1 MKTLKRTPSG
11 SSELGLHGKGRHA
24 PTSVLAMACLISAL
38 SACSPGEVDVT
49 LFKDITP
56 GSGLEQYEGM
66 THGAAWGDYDGDG
79 RPDLYVTNHLKPA
92 TLFLNLGGGRFE
104 DVTAAVLG
112 DQTGGDKHGAAWAD
126 FDNDGDLDLV
136 QLTGAVEGVGEEPK
150 HLFVNRDGKLVDEA
164 GALGVD
170 NPAGRTR
177 MPLWVDLDGDGRL
190 DLFQGAEARFDKLTP
205 PFLFTQGTGH
215 FQDNTPWLPLESR
228 SAPFCILAQLNDDR
242 APEIVCRLM
251 GANTPNQ
258 VFDTRSRP
266 AKTLDIL
273 PKTAFEDAVAGDF
286 DNDGAM
292 DLFLARKTPGGR
304 VALARGGDS
313 TLTAQVELTRKNTD
327 KQSAFRFRTP
337 GPVHF
342 TLAGQHANDLM
353 AGDIHLGGKGDHP
366 GALSFRL
373 DKDAASGMPKAAPGE
388 RPAILIGT
396 PEPGVWQVEFHM
408 APQTFGP
415 KAKYRNLSVRIQS
428 DAPIEDLEALGDSA
442 TDETAP
448 QRLFMNKGGKLVE
461 EGDKRGVNE
470 RAIGAANVVAADFD
484 NDMDLD
490 LFILGTGDA
499 GKAGNLLL
507 LNDGKGH
514 FKIARNAGGAA
525 GLLAGVGDSVTTADV
540 DGDGFLDLLTASG
553 ASMGRTLGLPSDN
566 GRYQLFRNVGNGNNW
581 LMIDLVGA
589 SSNRN
594 GIGAQVVVEAG
605 GVKQTRL
612 QDGGVH
618 ERGQNHARLHFGL
631 GPHTQADTIKVRWPS
646 GKVQVLTQVPA
657 DRVITIKEP
666 E

>member
-1 MKTLKRTPSG
+1 MNIPRTP
-11 SSELGLHGKGRHA
+11 LIGLTFWA
-24 PTSVLAMACLISAL
+24 TLML
-38 SACSPGEVDVT
+38 SACSPSEVDIS
-49 LFKDITP
+49 LFEDITSN
-56 GSGLEQYEGM
+56 SGLAAYEGM

-92 TLFLNLGGGRFE
+92 MLFLNLGGGRFK

-136 QLTGAVEGVGEEPK
+136 QLTGAVVGVGEEPK
-150 HLFVNRDGKLVDEA
+150 HLFVNQDGKLVDEA
-164 GALGVD
+164 VSLGVD

-190 DLFQGAEARFDKLTP
+190 DLFQGAEARFDTLTP
-205 PFLFTQGTGH
+205 PFLFTQGTGR

-242 APEIVCRLM
+242 APEIVCRLT

-266 AKTLDIL
+266 ARSLGIL

-286 DNDGAM
+286 DNDGAP

-304 VALARGGDS
+304 VALARGDR
-313 TLTAQVELTRKNTD
+313 TLTAQVELTPKNAD
-327 KQSAFRFRTP
+327 KLSAFRFRTS

-342 TLAGQHANDLM
+342 TFAGQHTNDLK
-353 AGDIHLGGKGDHP
+353 AADIHHGSKGAHP
-366 GALSFRL
+366 EALSFKL
-373 DKDAASGMPKAAPGE
+373 DKDTASGMPKATPGE

-408 APQTFGP
+408 APQTFGH
-415 KAKYRNLSVRIQS
+415 KAKYRNLSVRVQS
-428 DAPIEDLEALGDSA
+428 DAPIEDLKALGDSA

-448 QRLFMNKGGKLVE
+448 QRLFMNRGGKLVE
-461 EGDKRGVNE
+461 ESDKRGVNE

-490 LFILGTGDA
+490 LFVLSTSDA
-499 GKAGNLLL
+499 GKAENLLL

-525 GLLAGVGDSVTTADV
+525 GLLVGVGDSATSADV

-566 GRYQLFRNVGNGNNW
+566 GRYQLFRNTGNGNHW
-581 LMIDLVGA
+581 LMIDLVGS

-605 GVKQTRL
+605 GVTQTRL
-612 QDGGVH
+612 QDGGIH

-631 GPHTQADTIKVRWPS
+631 GAHAQADTIKVQWPS
-646 GKVQVLTQVPA
+646 GKLQLLKNIKA
-657 DRVITIKEP
+657 NRVFVINEL

>member
-1 MKTLKRTPSG
+1 MHTPRKPLSG
-11 SSELGLHGKGRHA
+11 
-24 PTSVLAMACLISAL
+24 LIVSAALLL
-38 SACSPGEVDVT
+38 SACSPGEVDLT
-49 LFKDITP
+49 LFEDVTEH
-56 GSGLEQYEGM
+56 SGLAAYEGM
-66 THGAAWGDYDGDG
+66 THGVAWGDYDGDG

-92 TLFLNLGGGRFE
+92 TLFLNLGGGRFK

-136 QLTGAVEGVGEEPK
+136 QLTGAVVGVGEEPK
-150 HLFVNRDGKLVDEA
+150 HLFVNQDGKLVDEA
-164 GALGVD
+164 VSLGVD

-190 DLFQGAEARFDKLTP
+190 DLFQGAEARFDTLTP
-205 PFLFTQGTGH
+205 PFLFTQGTGR

-242 APEIVCRLM
+242 APEIVCRLT

-266 AKTLDIL
+266 ARSLDIL

-286 DNDGAM
+286 DNDGAL

-304 VALARGGDS
+304 VALARGDDR
-313 TLTAQVELTRKNTD
+313 TLTVQVELTPKNAD
-327 KQSAFRFRTP
+327 KPSAFRFRTS
-337 GPVHF
+337 GPVRF
-342 TLAGQHANDLM
+342 TFAGQHTNELM
-353 AGDIHLGGKGDHP
+353 AADIHYGGKGTHP
-366 GALSFRL
+366 EALSFRL
-373 DKDAASGMPKAAPGE
+373 DKDTASGMPKATPGE

-396 PEPGVWQVEFHM
+396 PEHGVWRVEFHM

-415 KAKYRNLSVRIQS
+415 KAKYRNLSVRVQS

-442 TDETAP
+442 TDEAAP
-448 QRLFMNKGGKLVE
+448 QRLFMNRGGKLVE
-461 EGDKRGVNE
+461 ESDKRGVNE
-470 RAIGAANVVAADFD
+470 RAIAAANVVAADFD

-490 LFILGTGDA
+490 LFVLGTGDA
-499 GKAGNLLL
+499 GKAENLLL

-525 GLLAGVGDSVTTADV
+525 GLLVGVGDSATSADV

-566 GRYQLFRNVGNGNNW
+566 GRYQIFRNTGNGNHW
-581 LMIDLVGA
+581 LMIDLVGT

-605 GVKQTRL
+605 GVTQTRL
-612 QDGGVH
+612 QDGGIH

-631 GPHTQADTIKVRWPS
+631 GAHAQADAIKVQWPS
-646 GKVQVLTQVPA
+646 GKVQFLKNIKA
-657 DRVITIKEP
+657 NRVFVINEL